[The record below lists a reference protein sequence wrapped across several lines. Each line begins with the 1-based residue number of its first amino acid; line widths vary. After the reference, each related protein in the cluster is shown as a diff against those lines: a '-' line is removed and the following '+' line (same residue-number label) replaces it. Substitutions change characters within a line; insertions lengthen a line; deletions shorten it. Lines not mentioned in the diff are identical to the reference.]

1 MTYVLH
7 GNNLCGERLELTVRS
22 LASHRTHRSNER
34 SLCHDFETGLP
45 AAEVWEIYG
54 GLRIGQL
61 IPELLP
67 DMLKKVELVDGDGGV
82 GTVYISPTPWDSWI
96 RISKEKFIKIDNENY
111 VKEALVVEGGVL
123 DHGFQKC
130 LVRFEIIGQTDETST
145 IRSTIE
151 YEIDDDKTDNASFV
165 STSGVAHI
173 AEAITKYIKS
183 QKSAEQAHEET
194 FLQSCVVNFCL

>member
-1 MTYVLH
+1 MTRVLH
-7 GNNLCGERLELTVRS
+7 RKNPCSKRLELTLQS
-22 LASHRTHRSNER
+22 LASHTELTEAMKGN
-34 SLCHDFETGLP
+34 LCHEFETGLP
-45 AAEVWEIYG
+45 AADVWEIYG

-61 IPELLP
+61 VPELLP

-82 GTVYISPTPWDSWI
+82 GTVLHLTYSPGIPGFEYQ
-96 RISKEKFIKIDNENY
+96 KEKFIKIDNENY
-111 VKEALVVEGGVL
+111 VKGALVVEGGVL

-130 LVRFEIIGQTDETST
+130 LVRFEIIGQTNETSA

-173 AEAITKYIKS
+173 AEAITNYIKA
-183 QKSAEQAHEET
+183 QKSAEQAREET
-194 FLQSCVVNFCL
+194 L